1 MKKLLILLLL
11 ACCPVWAQV
20 KFEARV
26 SKPSLGV
33 NETLRVDFVMNADGD
48 HFTPP
53 TFEGFRVVG
62 GPSQQVS
69 QSWINGKSSFNKVYS
84 YYLMPTERGPATI
97 QSASVEIEGEIYKSD
112 PIRVNVTAAVAQ
124 QQRGPGQPNAPDV
137 DQSVHLVAEISKGN
151 PYLNEPITVV
161 YKLYLS
167 YNIGVSNWRELNK
180 PKYNDFWSQNI
191 DIKQLVAEQGTY
203 NGEPM
208 RFVTLRKTVLYP
220 QKSGKLTIEPLS
232 LELDVQ
238 VPTGRRNFF
247 GQQQI
252 VEQTK
257 QVSAGSRVINVKPL
271 PEAGRPANFNGAVG
285 KFSFEVKPSKTTL
298 KNGES
303 FDLTV
308 SVSGTGNLKL
318 FDLPKP
324 VLASSLEVYDP
335 VHSENVRTPLSGM
348 TGKISDVY
356 TIVPTYA
363 GNYTIYPLEFSYFDL
378 QTGTY
383 KTLASPEIPIRVT
396 DGPMPATVASNQTPG
411 GAAQP
416 HTTDAK
422 FHFIKLKTM
431 LKSMNRKDFYGSGLF
446 YSLIVLPFLFIP
458 VLVYGRSRKRA
469 LEKDIVGNRKRNQ
482 DRLAR
487 KYLSEAKR
495 QLGNREAF
503 YVSLERALHNFMKAK
518 LGIETSDMRKDT
530 IRELL
535 SNRGATGETVNDF
548 MKLIADCEFARY
560 APTAGTSL
568 SVDYEKAAALL
579 SDLEKQMN

>member
-1 MKKLLILLLL
+1 MLLLL
-11 ACCPVWAQV
+11 ACSPLWAQV
-20 KFEARV
+20 NFEARV
-26 SKPSLGV
+26 SKASLGV
-33 NETLRVDFVMNADGD
+33 DETLRVDFVMNADGD
-48 HFTPP
+48 NFTPP
-53 TFEGFRVVG
+53 SFDGFRVVG

-69 QSWINGKSSFNKVYS
+69 QSWINGRSSFNKVYS

-97 QSASVEIEGEIYKSD
+97 KSASVEIDGEVYKSD
-112 PIRVNVTAAVAQ
+112 PVRVNVTAAVAQ
-124 QQRGPGQPNAPDV
+124 PSRNQAHPNAPDL
-137 DQSVHLVAEISKGN
+137 DQAVHLVAEVSKGN

-180 PKYNDFWSQNI
+180 PRYNDFWSQNI
-191 DIKQLVAEQGTY
+191 DIKQLSAEQGTY

-257 QVSAGSRVINVKPL
+257 QISAGARVINVKPL
-271 PEAGRPANFNGAVG
+271 PENGRPENFKGAVG

-308 SVSGTGNLKL
+308 SVSGKGNLKL

-324 VLASSLEVYDP
+324 VLAASLEVYDP
-335 VHSENVRTPLSGM
+335 VHKENVRTPLSGM
-348 TGKISDVY
+348 AGKISDTY
-356 TIVPTYA
+356 TIVPTYG
-363 GNYTIYPLEFSYFDL
+363 GNYSIKPLEFSYFDL
-378 QTGTY
+378 QTGRY
-383 KTLASPEIPIRVT
+383 QTLSSPEFSIRVT
-396 DGPMPATVASNQTPG
+396 DGPAPATVASHQTPG
-411 GAAQP
+411 GAAE
-416 HTTDAK
+416 AKSSEGK

-431 LKSMNRKDFYGSGLF
+431 LKSKARKDFYGSGLF
-446 YSLIVLPFLFIP
+446 YTMIVLPFLLIP
-458 VLVYGRSRKRA
+458 VLVFGRSRKTA
-469 LEKDIVGNRKRNQ
+469 LERDIIGNRKRNQ
-482 DRLAR
+482 DKLAR
-487 KYLSEAKR
+487 KYLSEAKK

-503 YVSLERALHNFMKAK
+503 YVSLERALHNFLKAK
-518 LGIETSDMRKDT
+518 LGIETSDMRKDI

-535 SNRGATGETVNDF
+535 GDRGAAGETINDF
-548 MKLIADCEFARY
+548 IKLIADCEFARY
-560 APTAGTSL
+560 APAAGDSL
-568 SVDYEKAAALL
+568 SVDYEKAAQLL